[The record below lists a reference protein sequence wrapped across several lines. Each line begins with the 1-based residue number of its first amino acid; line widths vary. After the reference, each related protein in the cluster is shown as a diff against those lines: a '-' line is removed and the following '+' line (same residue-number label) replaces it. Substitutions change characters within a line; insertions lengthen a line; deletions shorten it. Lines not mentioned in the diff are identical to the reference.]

1 MFGENGAYLRMVV
14 SYWEMAA
21 ALVKNGAISLDLF
34 SDSNGEHIGV
44 FSKIEPFLGEIRAA
58 VGPQFAASFEKL
70 IDATPDGRKR
80 VAAAR
85 EQIKAIH
92 AQMAQAA
99 QKRAKSA

>member
-1 MFGENGAYLRMVV
+1 MVV

-21 ALVKNGAISLDLF
+21 SLVKNAPSAWNFRRQQRRHWRFLQ
-34 SDSNGEHIGV
+34 
-44 FSKIEPFLGEIRAA
+44 IEPLLGEIRAA
-58 VGPQFAASFEKL
+58 LGPQFAASFEKL

-80 VAAAR
+80 VAEAR
-85 EQIKAIH
+85 ERMKAIH